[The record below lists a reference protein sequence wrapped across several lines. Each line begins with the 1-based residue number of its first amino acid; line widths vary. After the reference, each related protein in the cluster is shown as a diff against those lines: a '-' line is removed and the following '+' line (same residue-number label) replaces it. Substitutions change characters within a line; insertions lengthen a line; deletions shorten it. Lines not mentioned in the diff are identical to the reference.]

1 MNIDFIELK
10 INEILQEL
18 ENEAMSCV
26 MNDKFDK
33 KITNLHMKPI
43 VSAKQILLNALD
55 SIKMAEKIAKEE
67 LEK

>member
-18 ENEAMSCV
+18 ENEAMACI
-26 MNDKFDK
+26 MNDSLDK
-33 KITNLHMKPI
+33 KTTNLHMKPI
-43 VSAKQILLNALD
+43 VSTKQILLNALD
-55 SIKMAEKIAKEE
+55 SIKMAQRLAEEE